1 MISSRKYIYSIGT
14 MRMGLCSDIF
24 CESGEDVYNKRKG
37 NELYKVYKL
46 NEEELENIAGGVKG
60 SLVLPQDDEGDMRDA
75 IVRVVRNDLNAVR
88 MKRNIKKV
96 GIAVAGAGIAA
107 GASYGIYKGV
117 KAKMKS

>member
-1 MISSRKYIYSIGT
+1 MK
-14 MRMGLCSDIF
+14 
-24 CESGEDVYNKRKG
+24 K
-37 NELYKVYKL
+37 
-46 NEEELENIAGGVKG
+46 
-60 SLVLPQDDEGDMRDA
+60 SLRILPEDDEGDMRDA

-107 GASYGIYKGV
+107 GAGYGIYKGV